1 MHQTTIRFGSDLWE
15 ALERECAE
23 LGVSVAQYLREA
35 ALARLMYAAGR
46 RGDPALEAALMAA
59 IESEETQ
66 KIDAEVELAQSSAGW
81 GQGREGRRRED
92 RAERFRRKAD

>member
-1 MHQTTIRFGSDLWE
+1 MHQTTIRFGSDLWG

-46 RGDPALEAALMAA
+46 RGDPDFEAALLAS

-66 KIDAEVELAQSSAGW
+66 EIDVDAELAQSSALW
-81 GQGREGRRRED
+81 AEGREGRRRED
-92 RAERFRRKAD
+92 RAERFPRKAD